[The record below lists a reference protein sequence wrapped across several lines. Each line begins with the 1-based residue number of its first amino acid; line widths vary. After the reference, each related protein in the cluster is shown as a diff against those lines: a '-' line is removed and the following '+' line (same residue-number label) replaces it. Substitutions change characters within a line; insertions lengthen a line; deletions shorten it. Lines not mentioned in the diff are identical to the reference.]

1 MLPRHGHVRTIQLT
15 LISLVS
21 RGFGG
26 VGVEVVVVLVRG
38 KELRK
43 LVIIA
48 LLQVFTEGKHIL
60 YAHPTPHSAW
70 AGIFRRILSAHYPPP
85 PARLL
90 PARIV
95 S

>member
-1 MLPRHGHVRTIQLT
+1 M
-15 LISLVS
+15 
-21 RGFGG
+21 
-26 VGVEVVVVLVRG
+26 VLVRG

-60 YAHPTPHSAW
+60 YAHPHHEPHSLPANSPLLDLVRLRT
-70 AGIFRRILSAHYPPP
+70 IPPSPPP
-85 PARLL
+85 LL
-90 PARIV
+90 PAGTV

>member
-1 MLPRHGHVRTIQLT
+1 M
-15 LISLVS
+15 
-21 RGFGG
+21 
-26 VGVEVVVVLVRG
+26 VVVLVRG

-70 AGIFRRILSAHYPPP
+70 AGIFGWILFAHYQPRPSPP
-85 PARLL
+85 LL
-90 PARIV
+90 PPRIV
-95 S
+95 A

>member
-1 MLPRHGHVRTIQLT
+1 MVLSVVTG
-15 LISLVS
+15 
-21 RGFGG
+21 
-26 VGVEVVVVLVRG
+26 VVVVLARG

-60 YAHPTPHSAW
+60 YAHPTPHSLPGLESW
-70 AGIFRRILSAHYPPP
+70 AGSCLYFVCLASHSPP
-85 PARLL
+85 LL
-90 PARIV
+90 PAGIV